1 MRLFKSM
8 PTHLIPIH
16 PNNAT
21 SKDWVV
27 LLEAGTIVG
36 PSQRKLRVARS
47 TRERK
52 VVKKRNMF
60 LKAKYFLEVDGFD
73 PRIHA
78 VFFCPQLYKYDAD
91 QKLVPLYD
99 EEIGQL
105 IAHALEH
112 GIKDR
117 RPWYHPLDSVP
128 SKPVITTSLESE
140 LDTLV
145 VEMPPSR
152 ASMAPRSTNGAGIA
166 AAG

>member
-21 SKDWVV
+21 SKDWLV

-36 PSQRKLRVARS
+36 PSPRKLRVARS

-60 LKAKYFLEVDGFD
+60 LKVKYFLEVDGFD
-73 PRIHA
+73 PRIHT

-99 EEIGQL
+99 DEIGQL

-128 SKPVITTSLESE
+128 SEPVITTLLESE
-140 LDTLV
+140 FDTLL

-152 ASMAPRSTNGAGIA
+152 TSMTPRSTNGAGIA

>member
-1 MRLFKSM
+1 MGIFNSV
-8 PTHLIPIH
+8 PSNLIPIH

-21 SKDWVV
+21 SKDWLV

-36 PSQRKLRVARS
+36 PSPRRLRVARA
-47 TRERK
+47 TRDRK
-52 VVKKRNMF
+52 VVTRRNLF
-60 LKAKYFLEVDGFD
+60 LQPEYFIEVDGFD
-73 PRIHA
+73 PRIHT

-117 RPWYHPLDSVP
+117 RPWYQPHDDRP
-128 SKPVITTSLESE
+128 SEPVINGPMETEF
-140 LDTLV
+140 DTLV
-145 VEMPPSR
+145 VEMPPKRAAIASR
-152 ASMAPRSTNGAGIA
+152 SSSSAG

>member
-1 MRLFKSM
+1 MGIFKSV
-8 PTHLIPIH
+8 PSNLIPIH

-21 SKDWVV
+21 SKDWLV

-36 PSQRKLRVARS
+36 PSPRRLRVARA
-47 TRERK
+47 TRDRK
-52 VVKKRNMF
+52 VVVKRN
-60 LKAKYFLEVDGFD
+60 LLLQPEYFLEVDGFD
-73 PRIHA
+73 PRIHT

-105 IAHALEH
+105 IAHALES

-117 RPWYHPLDSVP
+117 RPWYRPEDNP
-128 SKPVITTSLESE
+128 PAEPVVTAPMETEF
-140 LDTLV
+140 DTLV
-145 VEMPPSR
+145 VEMPPKRAAIASR
-152 ASMAPRSTNGAGIA
+152 SSGSAGAS

>member
-1 MRLFKSM
+1 MSM
-8 PTHLIPIH
+8 FTSAPNNLIPIH
-16 PNNAT
+16 PSNAT
-21 SKDWVV
+21 SKDWLI

-36 PSQRKLRVARS
+36 PSPRRLRVARS

-60 LKAKYFLEVDGFD
+60 LKTRYFLEVDGFD
-73 PRIHA
+73 PRIHT

-105 IAHALEH
+105 IANALES

-117 RPWYHPLDSVP
+117 RPWYQPDEEPP
-128 SKPVITTSLESE
+128 SEPVVKGPIGTEY
-140 LDTLV
+140 DTLV
-145 VEMPPSR
+145 VEMRPKHAAITSR
-152 ASMAPRSTNGAGIA
+152 SSSGAGTT
-166 AAG
+166 AG